1 MFLIALTWV
10 ITVVAAFFLGY
21 FLRGLTKKIAQ
32 LEQAIAQKVDKK
44 PEEPEPEP
52 VSELIDPTDPIANA
66 KWEHD
71 QLMKKLNPDG

>member
-1 MFLIALTWV
+1 MFLIALIWV

-44 PEEPEPEP
+44 PEEPEP

-66 KWEHD
+66 IYERDK
-71 QLMKKLNPDG
+71 LMKKLNS